1 MLEHRQYE
9 DDSGRR
15 LNDPEPIS
23 ICIAL
28 FSATVAAAGLI
39 RQYKQQQKEDARR
52 RRRYV
57 REVGKRLTELCDSYR
72 DLVDIYAEQGI
83 LNGALAPGSARIE
96 GDEELIARIDSLRN
110 NVFVSG
116 QKLEKALDAL
126 SEYIDDSASKLAQ
139 EYSEQLLVTYK
150 QGMKA
155 GNDLRHSMASLGE
168 LLAHISDFH
177 NRLSGLYRADLVA
190 IEGRSERIKV
200 IVANLRE
207 GMADPAGS
215 LTT

>member
-28 FSATVAAAGLI
+28 FSATVAATGLI

-57 REVGKRLTELCDSYR
+57 REVGKRLTEL
-72 DLVDIYAEQGI
+72 
-83 LNGALAPGSARIE
+83 
-96 GDEELIARIDSLRN
+96 ARIDSLRN

-139 EYSEQLLVTYK
+139 EYSEQLLVTYR
-150 QGMKA
+150 QVMKA